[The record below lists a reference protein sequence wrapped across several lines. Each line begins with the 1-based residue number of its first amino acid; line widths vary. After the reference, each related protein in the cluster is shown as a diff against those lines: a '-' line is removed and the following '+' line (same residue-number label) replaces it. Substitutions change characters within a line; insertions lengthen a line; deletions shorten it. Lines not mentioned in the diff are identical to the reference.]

1 MSIFSTIIAAAL
13 TVIVTQPTVQPTIF
27 TDCVVKSEATLVA
40 SSREL
45 YRENRLAEKCRLSRI
60 KDRAHLKWFISEGLL
75 VQLSHGG
82 EEAYVID
89 TNLGEEDPDNA
100 ELYLY
105 VRPWV
110 KEFVE
115 TVAEMAQ
122 AEIGVRIRI
131 TSLVRPL
138 DYQRRLQEHNPNA
151 ASESTH
157 PTGSTVDI
165 SLVELN
171 WQQKNWLRQYVLR
184 LEKDGL
190 VEATDERRNK
200 CLHIF
205 VHPAFVRPEPQEE
218 VTILPIEE

>member
-1 MSIFSTIIAAAL
+1 MSIHFTIIAASTMIL
-13 TVIVTQPTVQPTIF
+13 TQPTVQPTVF
-27 TDCVVKSEATLVA
+27 ADCAVKSEATLVA
-40 SSREL
+40 SSSEL

-60 KDRAHLKWFISEGLL
+60 KDRANLEWFISEGLL
-75 VQLSHGG
+75 VPLPHGG

-89 TNLGEEDPDNA
+89 ANLGEEDPDNA
-100 ELYLY
+100 ALYIH

-122 AEIGVRIRI
+122 TEIGVRIRI

-138 DYQRRLQEHNPNA
+138 KYQRRLQEHNRNA

-165 SLVELN
+165 ALSELD

-190 VEATDERRNK
+190 VEATEERGNQ

-205 VHPAFVRPEPQEE
+205 VHPAFAQPEPLEEAVPAQE
-218 VTILPIEE
+218 